1 MRYLSSQCYAG
12 AAVCLLLP
20 LIPATAVAAPITVS
34 NPSFEQPVTPP
45 DSFIVGAVAPP
56 GWTSFGNL
64 NMDTRVVGVV
74 NPNSTIL
81 YVEPVPDGN
90 NIGVTFFQD
99 FSGDEAGMQQTL
111 GATLQLSTEYTLT
124 VEIGNMASAPPPN
137 DFDFDGFPGYR
148 VELLAGG
155 IPIASDENTQLPGE
169 GRFLTSTV
177 EATIGESHPL
187 AGQPLGIRLT
197 NLDAAP
203 GTEVNFDDVQLEATP
218 YVCPEVPPSGCKA
231 ATTGKS
237 TLSFVE
243 GDPADRNAASWIWK
257 GAATTLDELDD
268 PTTTTSYLFCTYE
281 GEDDVAAGFRIA
293 AGGTC
298 DGGKDCWTALSSG
311 FRYKDR
317 DGSSFGLTSLQMK
330 AGEDGRALIKLKARG
345 AALDEPSLPLTLV
358 PGGVRAVLINEES
371 GDCWEATF
379 STPLTDPADPTKWK
393 ARGD

>member
-1 MRYLSSQCYAG
+1 MSHRSYNRLSR
-12 AAVCLLLP
+12 
-20 LIPATAVAAPITVS
+20 LIPGILWLFAPVLAAAAPVTIS

-45 DSFIVGAVAPP
+45 DSFIVGSIAPP
-56 GWTSFGNL
+56 GWTSFGTL
-64 NMDTRVVGVV
+64 NETTRVVGVV
-74 NPNSTIL
+74 NPNTTIL
-81 YVEPVPDGN
+81 YVEPVPDGE
-90 NIGVTFFQD
+90 NIGVTFFQN
-99 FSGDEAGMQQTL
+99 FTGDEAGMQQTL
-111 GATLQLSTEYTLT
+111 AATLQLSTEYTLT

-155 IPIASDENTQLPGE
+155 VVIASDENTLLPGE

-177 EATIGESHPL
+177 ELTVEESHPQ

-203 GTEVNFDDVQLEATP
+203 GTEVNFDDVQLDATP
-218 YVCPEVPPSGCKA
+218 YVCPDVQPSGCKA
-231 ATTGKS
+231 ATAGKS

-257 GAATTLDELDD
+257 GAATTLDELDS
-268 PTTTTSYLFCTYE
+268 PTTTTSYLFCVYE
-281 GEDDVAAGFRIA
+281 GEDDVAAGFRVA

-298 DGGKDCWTALSSG
+298 DGGKDCWTALPTG

-330 AGEDGRALIKLKARG
+330 AGDDGRALVKLKARG
-345 AALDEPSLPLTLV
+345 ASLDEPSLPLTLV
-358 PGGVRAVLINEES
+358 PDGVRAFLINEES
-371 GDCWEATF
+371 GGCWQAEFT
-379 STPLTDPADPTKWK
+379 TPLGDPAHTTKWK
-393 ARGD
+393 ARND